1 MVKTVATEGNG
12 VEDLL
17 REISDYRHGYEKE
30 RDPRSRLE
38 VHKHRLRELLK
49 ARLEEMIRSRLADE
63 ELEALA
69 QKLRNRETDPYTVVA
84 DIVSRLEDGGH
95 HD

>member
-1 MVKTVATEGNG
+1 MKISSGRSRITATGTK
-12 VEDLL
+12 
-17 REISDYRHGYEKE
+17 RKAT
-30 RDPRSRLE
+30 RDPRLE
-38 VHKHRLRELLK
+38 VHKYRLRELLK

-69 QKLRNRETDPYTVVA
+69 QKLRNRETDPYTMVA